1 MKQRL
6 RRPLA
11 LLLTV
16 VMVLGLLPTAA
27 FAVEGEELGETVTAS
42 IPGAITLENVE
53 REVGDEVTLDGTTT
67 VSDGGTLSYQWYQSG
82 DLVDDA
88 NAADEE
94 KNDTLLEDQTGA
106 TLTVDTSVAGTFY
119 YYVVATNTVTLEDGG
134 TDTAS
139 TTSNVA
145 MVTVKEA
152 EHVTPSEN
160 SEPEDGQEPPTD
172 STPADDQTPGND
184 NANEEPESNDLND
197 GEPLPPTDNSGLEQS
212 EPDSGDSVPQADS
225 TAEITALTLINFTPH
240 GGTGSSN
247 EDLLEKTDP
256 DKAVQWDLFNSYA
269 LQVSVTVPAGNE
281 DNTFTLTLPHGMKFV
296 NLNTSNLEQTDGI
309 AEAQYKKDEQIAN
322 FIPVDGESGTLTVV
336 FESNAQQVTFSVLV
350 QPDVAFFPL
359 ENKSEGWLIS
369 DAIQA
374 TLTCGESV
382 AIKKIIPV
390 EVRINS
396 DVDLTARSLEL
407 RIGDIYAPK
416 PNVAPGEEYRLDGNV
431 WTGWIDYNGRQNY
444 RLRSE
449 VVVVLSV
456 PEDLSLKRIGGTFWQ
471 VEQEQEGEDSDNYDY
486 NLWKLTATN
495 IWNVTPSFVN
505 QIAVVIPKDAEPGTS
520 YAIKQS
526 SISVTTYGQEK
537 AWTVGAPENG
547 QPIWTLTVQNPN
559 EVKVSFQT
567 GNITNVY
574 DFTNQST
581 ENGEPFTNYNTSFAG
596 VKLTNDGVGDITGGL
611 IYKAEFG
618 QNVQFVTAVGIPCGW
633 DDTENTWLPTKITVH
648 TDADKTYIISAKGS
662 DYTAIRDVASLAYA
676 GKGFILRASDIDG
689 LAPTESITSVEVELP
704 GLPKGYASSNYF
716 LTENG
721 GANNAYTGVWGR
733 VRENRRENATDEN
746 VFSLWQGS
754 EAEEALV
761 RKTATTNIA
770 ESGKLSVATPY
781 SQIKI
786 KDKSGTAAS
795 ANDIVHIRQSIEPNR
810 AHGSF
815 HDAETLLYDPV
826 IYLFEPK
833 DLSIENVTF
842 SIETAN
848 GEKIENLS
856 YTADP
861 ISGSIEGLPNTY
873 NEVYQYTLSDKVM
886 LGWWS
891 GDWDAVTLYVDFDY
905 RVAPAAKTNAYD
917 LRDMI
922 FYKSSLNFSMTN
934 NGLPDL
940 YTLNDGDRIGGVAS
954 KIFTVQAATTFNVAT
969 AIQIE
974 GENKWYSYNPE
985 DKANTTSVFTEGA
998 TANVKVTVTNNSGDT
1013 ADDAEVYIPIPK
1025 KDQASILG
1033 EHFIQQ
1039 AGFDMSLAGYADL
1052 TSAAGWTVKY
1062 GQVTKVTLG
1071 ENDVPTG
1078 DFTLQDG
1085 EWSDSYDDDTN
1096 MIKLTLSSGM
1106 ADGTSAEIILKFK
1119 ATDDA
1124 SQTDSM
1130 NIFKSWYKYSTTNA
1144 AMVDTEKV
1152 YNFGTLLQN
1161 GKLDGTVYLDANRNG
1176 VKNEGETG
1184 IEGVT
1189 VKVVDEDGRTYET
1202 QTGEGGAYSFNSL
1215 PGNKTLT
1222 LTVTNPS
1229 SPDPNNIGGSYRFYG
1244 GDVTPAEDNRSASK
1258 SGFTLEGGTATV
1270 NAGLIKP
1277 YTVTFL
1283 VAGGDGTTSF
1293 VNPSTRKIYAGQ
1305 TLGEVTERVT
1315 VSLAPGLNF
1324 ENKWNKMPTAGGES
1338 IEVQH
1343 SDLLKQTVTADTTF
1357 TAVTTSTKNTVTA
1370 MWWNTQTSSI
1380 TQQFEQIVDWSR
1392 PVGDSFPTDGTV
1404 NNRPGYNFTG
1414 WSVNGTSTI
1423 VQRGQIINASV
1434 TGAVNYIAQYTE
1446 KTDITV
1452 TLNANGGA
1460 FADGKVIAEMT
1471 GQKYGAGVD
1480 YETPTREGYTF
1491 LGWSTDQNAETGS
1504 MSLTCPAT
1512 DTTFYAVWEPGTV
1525 RLTLLENGGTWTD
1538 GSDFENGY
1546 IDGTVGE
1553 AVNLPGKSNITRE
1566 GYEFLGWYVQGDVD
1580 QTIQTDDYKFPTKA
1594 TTLIAKWQPKQ
1605 ESITFDY
1612 GAGSGIA
1619 SETVSGAHG
1628 TPVGD
1633 EQAQKLTNVEREGW
1647 SLIGWKNEDTGVVT
1661 PAANTGSIVIE
1672 AGQKYIAQW
1681 AQGQSILKF
1690 DAGDGAKF
1698 PNNGQIKTY
1707 YGDTGSTLEHGEPV
1721 NPEREGYKFLGWFES
1736 ATGGDAVTEFTF
1748 PQTANAEETYYAQWE
1763 KETYTVTFRYNGGTL
1778 EGADHKEVPVEYR
1791 DKVDDVPT
1799 PTNGNAE
1806 LLSWTDVSTGE
1817 TYSAEQIE
1825 NREVKANTIYSANWN
1840 LPSYQVTFGNLG
1852 GNPDSTSTVS
1862 VTSGNGVF
1870 APDPQTPEG
1879 KVFLYWKLTSDP
1891 DATKTEYSDQDLAK
1905 LTISENM
1912 TFQAM
1917 FGEDS
1922 YTITFITSNGS
1933 FEDGDTET
1941 TITKQGGQTLAEND
1955 FPTVT
1960 GNTANFTGWYYNGT
1974 TQTVSEWAGT
1984 EVSGNMTFVAAFEGK
1999 VTVSFD
2005 TMGGKWTESGKRY
2018 ANGIEGNAGE
2028 SMTLPTAEHITRTGY
2043 TFTGWYT
2050 DMACTTK
2057 APDVFPGSRTT
2068 YYAGWNTEGLS
2079 VTVNDTP
2086 TYDGTAKTPD
2096 LTVMSGTTE
2105 LTSGQY
2111 VPSWSNNTN
2120 AGTDT
2125 ASVTVYGL
2133 DEYADLTGTAT
2144 FTINKAAQ
2152 TVTFAKDGEQ
2162 QTATYGETFAN
2173 TATAK
2178 LDSANATITYSSS
2191 NESIATVDENGTVTI
2206 LKSGEVTITATAKE
2220 TDNVNKGEATYT
2232 LTIGKAKPTLT
2243 FANSTVSVKTTGSV
2257 SNKLTTEPEGL
2268 TVTYTSSDPKVATVD
2283 GNGNV
2288 TLVGEGTATIT
2299 ATFEGND
2306 CYKQAED
2313 SYILTVDNDAIV
2325 YTAEGWYGTYDGT
2338 SHGITVDVTTPN
2350 TGAKVTYS
2358 TTEDGTY
2365 SDQNPTY
2372 TNARTYVVYFKIE
2385 AKGYDAVTGSA
2396 KVIIGRAQLTDATVT
2411 GGPYTGQAVGSVT
2424 EVKAGELTGLEKD
2437 KDYTVTFNNNVNAGE
2452 NTAMAVIMGTD
2463 NFTGTLIKNFTID
2476 PKQLTSQMVTA
2487 IADQPYT
2494 GEQVKPD
2501 VTVTDGAPL
2510 VEGKDFTVS
2519 YGDNNTVGTNAGTV
2533 TIKGTGN
2540 YAGEVKVNFN
2550 ITNTGAFKVIVDNSE
2565 HTYNGS
2571 AHTPSVVVYAVDKD
2585 GVMTP
2590 LKENTDYTVSYADN
2604 TNAGAA
2610 SVTITGKGAY
2620 AVSDESWKAVTEHF
2634 TINKADQIVTFAGVT
2649 DGKLEKTYGDSA
2661 FEQAATVTLQPNVSG
2676 QTPGAVTYTSG
2687 NPAVATVDSTGK
2699 VTILG
2704 AGTATITASA
2714 AATQNYKG
2722 AEASYKLT
2730 VNPKSINSPDVTASQ
2745 IPDQPYGGV
2754 PVTPEFSL
2762 IDSDLD
2768 ITENNLEVNVDYT
2781 FEYSNNNGEGEGKI
2795 TITGKGN
2802 YTGKK
2807 EVTFKIIPWSES
2819 QVVVTP
2825 AAITIYMGGANG
2837 YEGAVVDEETGS
2849 ITASSSLPE
2858 PGFLFTLP
2866 EMLKDALAANHADL
2880 TDITFREPDSGK
2892 EWTAEFYADG
2902 ASTVYRLVPS
2912 GDQEPVRVQ
2921 FTNAQGQ
2928 TVTEDKFEVGENI
2941 NQTLTMTLYK
2951 GDVGVI
2957 YAIYDGVQYPIR
2969 LGKSTL
2975 TVRGVTDEAQYAT
2988 VTGGTAAPEAGKPAV
3003 TAESGTIY
3011 TINDSDVP
3019 VEDASGVALL
3029 FDSIIDA
3036 NGEDR
3041 AGMLEDKAED
3051 TMETLNKEPASGNR
3065 FAYSF
3070 QYLDLVDTNNGNAW
3084 VKASQNVTIYW
3095 PYPAGTNKDTEFTLL
3110 HFEGLHREMDTS
3122 EIGDQIAN
3130 CTVSEVTSVK
3140 KTDTHLVLKVGSA
3153 GFSPFALVWE
3163 EKIPTYTITATS
3175 NGNGSITP
3183 AGVTTVQE
3191 GGSQSYTIKADN
3203 GYHISDVKVNGVS
3216 VGAVEIYTFTNV
3228 QSNQTIA
3235 VTFSRNSSG
3244 GGGGGGGHTKPS
3256 DPDEDIPDEPG
3267 SADPFDTGV
3276 GNWLNTEDH
3285 TAYLGGYGG
3294 GLFGPDDNMTRAQ
3307 AAQMFYNL
3315 LLDQDVPITV
3325 SFTDVAADAWY
3336 AKAVNTLASLGIV
3349 DGVGNSQFAPERAI
3363 TRAEFTVIAMRFAH
3377 LDTTGENIFSDVKP
3391 DDWFYAQVVGS
3402 IKYGWITGYTD
3413 GTFRP
3418 GSTIT
3423 RAEVT
3428 TIVNRMLG
3436 RSADKAFV
3444 DSHADTLTQFDD
3456 VSRTDWAYYQ
3466 IMEATNA
3473 HDYKMSGGVEDWTRL
3488 Q

>member
-152 EHVTPSEN
+152 EPVTPSEN

-172 STPADDQTPGND
+172 STPEDDQTPGND
-184 NANEEPESNDLND
+184 NANEEPGSNDLND
-197 GEPLPPTDNSGLEQS
+197 GEPLPPADNSGSELG
-212 EPDSGDSVPQADS
+212 EPDGGDSVPQADS
-225 TAEITALTLINFTPH
+225 TAEITSLTLINFTPH
-240 GGTGSSN
+240 GETGSSN
-247 EDLLEKTDP
+247 VDLLKKTNT

-309 AEAQYKKDEQIAN
+309 AEAQYTKDEPIAN

-336 FESNAQQVTFSVLV
+336 FEGNAQQVTFSVLV

-374 TLTCGESV
+374 TLTCGESD
-382 AIKKIIPV
+382 AIEKIIPV
-390 EVRINS
+390 DVQINS
-396 DVDLTARSLEL
+396 DVDLNARPLEL

-416 PNVAPGEEYRLDGNV
+416 PNVAHGEEYRLDGNV

-456 PEDLSLKRIGGTFWQ
+456 PKDLSLKRIGGTFWQ
-471 VEQEQEGEDSDNYDY
+471 VEQECEGSDNNDY

-505 QIAVVIPKDAEPGTS
+505 QIAVVIPKDAVPGTS

-547 QPIWTLTVQNPN
+547 QPIWTLTVQDPN
-559 EVKVSFQT
+559 EVKASFQT
-567 GNITNVY
+567 GNTTNVY

-581 ENGEPFTNYNTSFAG
+581 ENGEPFTDYNTSFAG
-596 VKLTNDGVGDITGGL
+596 VKLTNDGVDDIPGGL
-611 IYKAEFG
+611 VYKAKFG

-633 DDTENTWLPTKITVH
+633 DDVETAWLPTKITVY
-648 TDADKTYIISAKGS
+648 TDAGKHYIISAEQN

-733 VRENRRENATDEN
+733 VRETRGGTVTDEN
-746 VFSLWQGS
+746 VFSLRRES
-754 EAEEALV
+754 EAEEALAS
-761 RKTATTNIA
+761 KTVATNITKN
-770 ESGKLSVATPY
+770 GKLSVTTPY

-848 GEKIENLS
+848 GQKIENLS
-856 YTADP
+856 YTVDR
-861 ISGSIEGLPNTY
+861 ISGSIENLSNAY
-873 NEVYQYTLSDKVM
+873 SEVYQYTLSDKVM

-922 FYKSSLNFSMTN
+922 FYKSSLNFTMTN
-934 NGLPDL
+934 SGLTDQ
-940 YTLNDGDRIGGVAS
+940 YNLNDGSTIGGVAS
-954 KIFTVQAATTFNVAT
+954 KIFTVQAASTFNVAT
-969 AIQIE
+969 AIQID

-1013 ADDAEVYIPIPK
+1013 ADTVEVYIPIPK
-1025 KDQASILG
+1025 KGQTVLG
-1033 EHFIQQ
+1033 DDFISQ
-1039 AGFDMSLAGYADL
+1039 AGFDMFVADAADTAKANGWTVEYGNV
-1052 TSAAGWTVKY
+1052 TSAAPT
-1062 GQVTKVTLG
+1062 
-1071 ENDVPTG
+1071 DTG
-1078 DFTLQDG
+1078 DYTFTLSGTWNQNYTDVT
-1085 EWSDSYDDDTN
+1085 DAN
-1096 MIKLTLSSGM
+1096 MIKLTLSGSM
-1106 ADGTSAEIILKFK
+1106 ANGTSAEIILKFK
-1119 ATDDA
+1119 ATNDVG
-1124 SQTDSM
+1124 QTDSM
-1130 NIFKSWYKYSTTNA
+1130 NIFKSWYKYSTKNA
-1144 AMVDTEKV
+1144 SMVDTEKV

-1161 GKLDGTVYLDANRNG
+1161 GKLNGTVYLDANRNG
-1176 VKNEGETG
+1176 VKDEGETG
-1184 IEGVT
+1184 VT
-1189 VKVVDEDGRTYET
+1189 NVVVRVTDSDNRTYET
-1202 QTGEGGAYSFNSL
+1202 QTGSDGTYSFNSL
-1215 PGNKTLT
+1215 PGNKE
-1222 LTVTNPS
+1222 LTVTVINPE
-1229 SPDPNNIGGSYRFYG
+1229 SPDPNNSGGSYRFHALNTSAG
-1244 GDVTPAEDNRSASK
+1244 GSIGSDVTPAEDNRSASK
-1258 SGFTLEGGTATV
+1258 RDFTLTDGTATV
-1270 NAGLIKP
+1270 NAGLITP
-1277 YTVTFL
+1277 YKVEFKTDSQ
-1283 VAGGDGTTSF
+1283 GGVVS
-1293 VNPSTRKIYAGQ
+1293 PESTYIYANTKLSEVVKAVYVVSAGSGRTFTNQ
-1305 TLGEVTERVT
+1305 WKVGENTT
-1315 VSLAPGLNF
+1315 IGHN
-1324 ENKWNKMPTAGGES
+1324 
-1338 IEVQH
+1338 
-1343 SDLLKQTVTADTTF
+1343 DLLNQTVTADTTF
-1357 TAVTTSTKNTVTA
+1357 TAITSTAQCVVTFQPGAGQFTGDNADNESITKNYDLNDTISTSDFPEVDHPQGNRLIGWTYNGETNTAEGWNNTPVTTDMTFTA
-1370 MWWNTQTSSI
+1370 
-1380 TQQFEQIVDWSR
+1380 QFA
-1392 PVGDSFPTDGTV
+1392 GD
-1404 NNRPGYNFTG
+1404 
-1414 WSVNGTSTI
+1414 
-1423 VQRGQIINASV
+1423 
-1434 TGAVNYIAQYTE
+1434 
-1446 KTDITV
+1446 V
-1452 TLNANGGA
+1452 TLTLIANGGQ
-1460 FADGKVIAEMT
+1460 FA
-1471 GQKYGAGVD
+1471 QGA
-1480 YETPTREGYTF
+1480 
-1491 LGWSTDQNAETGS
+1491 Q
-1504 MSLTCPAT
+1504 
-1512 DTTFYAVWEPGTV
+1512 TTFTGAAGT
-1525 RLTLLENGGTWTD
+1525 E
-1538 GSDFENGY
+1538 
-1546 IDGTVGE
+1546 
-1553 AVNLPGKSNITRE
+1553 IT
-1566 GYEFLGWYVQGDVD
+1566 
-1580 QTIQTDDYKFPTKA
+1580 
-1594 TTLIAKWQPKQ
+1594 
-1605 ESITFDY
+1605 
-1612 GAGSGIA
+1612 
-1619 SETVSGAHG
+1619 
-1628 TPVGD
+1628 
-1633 EQAQKLTNVEREGW
+1633 
-1647 SLIGWKNEDTGVVT
+1647 
-1661 PAANTGSIVIE
+1661 
-1672 AGQKYIAQW
+1672 
-1681 AQGQSILKF
+1681 
-1690 DAGDGAKF
+1690 
-1698 PNNGQIKTY
+1698 
-1707 YGDTGSTLEHGEPV
+1707 
-1721 NPEREGYKFLGWFES
+1721 
-1736 ATGGDAVTEFTF
+1736 
-1748 PQTANAEETYYAQWE
+1748 
-1763 KETYTVTFRYNGGTL
+1763 
-1778 EGADHKEVPVEYR
+1778 
-1791 DKVDDVPT
+1791 VPT
-1799 PTNGNAE
+1799 PTRAG
-1806 LLSWTDVSTGE
+1806 
-1817 TYSAEQIE
+1817 
-1825 NREVKANTIYSANWN
+1825 WN
-1840 LPSYQVTFGNLG
+1840 
-1852 GNPDSTSTVS
+1852 
-1862 VTSGNGVF
+1862 
-1870 APDPQTPEG
+1870 
-1879 KVFLYWKLTSDP
+1879 
-1891 DATKTEYSDQDLAK
+1891 
-1905 LTISENM
+1905 
-1912 TFQAM
+1912 
-1917 FGEDS
+1917 
-1922 YTITFITSNGS
+1922 
-1933 FEDGDTET
+1933 
-1941 TITKQGGQTLAEND
+1941 
-1955 FPTVT
+1955 
-1960 GNTANFTGWYYNGT
+1960 
-1974 TQTVSEWAGT
+1974 
-1984 EVSGNMTFVAAFEGK
+1984 
-1999 VTVSFD
+1999 FD
-2005 TMGGKWTESGKRY
+2005 
-2018 ANGIEGNAGE
+2018 
-2028 SMTLPTAEHITRTGY
+2028 
-2043 TFTGWYT
+2043 GWYT
-2050 DMACTTK
+2050 EASGGTKITDTTK
-2057 APDVFPGSRTT
+2057 LPANNAIW
-2068 YYAGWNTEGLS
+2068 YAHWTEGELT
-2079 VTVNDTP
+2079 VTVTETP
-2086 TYDGTAKTPD
+2086 TYDGTPKTPS
-2096 LTVMSGTTE
+2096 LTVKVGSITLDDGD
-2105 LTSGQY
+2105 Y
-2111 VPSWSNNTN
+2111 VAIYKNNVD
-2120 AGTDT
+2120 AGEDT
-2125 ASVTVYGL
+2125 ATVTVYSVVDAYAGL
-2133 DEYADLTGTAT
+2133 SGTAT
-2144 FTINKAAQ
+2144 FTIQKANQ
-2152 TVTFAKDGEQ
+2152 TVTFAKPGD
-2162 QTATYGETFAN
+2162 QTATYGETFTN
-2173 TATAK
+2173 TATAQ
-2178 LDSANATITYSSS
+2178 LDSVAAKITYSSS
-2191 NESIATVDENGTVTI
+2191 DTSIATVDTNTGEVTI
-2206 LKSGEVTITATAKE
+2206 HKAGEVTITATAAE
-2220 TDNVNKGEATYT
+2220 TSNVNE
-2232 LTIGKAKPTLT
+2232 GKAEYKLIISKANPTLT
-2243 FANSTVSVKTTGSV
+2243 FANSTVSVKATGSV
-2257 SNKLTTEPEGL
+2257 SNELTTVPSGL
-2268 TVTYTSSDPKVATVD
+2268 KVTYYSSNPSVATVD
-2283 GNGNV
+2283 ATTGKV

-2306 CYKQAED
+2306 CYNKAEAT
-2313 SYILTVDNDAIV
+2313 YTLTVDNDAIV
-2325 YTAEGWYGTYDGT
+2325 CTAEGWYGTYDGT

-2358 TTEDGTY
+2358 TTEEGTY
-2365 SDQNPTY
+2365 TEAAPTY
-2372 TNARTYVVYFKIE
+2372 TNAGTYTVYYKIE
-2385 AKGYDAVTGSA
+2385 AQGYDPVTGSA
-2396 KVIIGRAQLTDATVT
+2396 KVIINKAQLTDATVT
-2411 GGPYTGQAVGSVT
+2411 GGEYTGQQVGSVS
-2424 EVKAGELTGLEKD
+2424 EVKAGTL
-2437 KDYTVTFNNNVNAGE
+2437 TVTEDSYDVNYVNNVDAG
-2452 NTAMAVIMGTD
+2452 TAVAIITAKTDSNFVGTVPE
-2463 NFTGTLIKNFTID
+2463 TFTIT
-2476 PKQLTSQMVTA
+2476 PKQLTEKMVSP

-2494 GEQVKPD
+2494 GDQITPD
-2501 VTVTDGAPL
+2501 VTVEDGTTPL
-2510 VEGKDFTVS
+2510 VEGKDFTVT
-2519 YGDNNTVGTNAGTV
+2519 YGNNTEVGTGKGTV
-2533 TIKGTGN
+2533 TITGTGN
-2540 YAGEVKVNFN
+2540 YTGEVEVTFN
-2550 ITNTGAFKVIVDNSE
+2550 ITNTGTFKVFVDNSE
-2565 HTYNGS
+2565 RTYNGNE
-2571 AHTPSVVVYAVDKD
+2571 HTPTVVVYAVDKD

-2590 LKENTDYTVSYADN
+2590 LKENTDYTVTYADN
-2604 TNAGAA
+2604 INAGTA
-2610 SVTITGKGAY
+2610 SVTVKGMGAY
-2620 AVSDESWKAVTEHF
+2620 TESGVNWKDITVPFTIQRAEQAVSFAETE
-2634 TINKADQIVTFAGVT
+2634 V
-2649 DGKLEKTYGDSA
+2649 EKTYGDPI
-2661 FEQAATVTLQPNVSG
+2661 FTQAATVTLQPNVSG
-2676 QTPGAVTYTSG
+2676 QPPGAVTYTSG

-2754 PVTPEFSL
+2754 PVTPDFSL
-2762 IDSDLD
+2762 TDSDSD
-2768 ITENNLEVNVDYT
+2768 ISKHDLEVNVDYT
-2781 FEYSNNNGEGEGKI
+2781 FTYSDNNGEGEGKI
-2795 TITGKGN
+2795 TINGTGN
-2802 YTGKK
+2802 YTGTK
-2807 EVTFKIIPWSES
+2807 EVTFKIISWSES

-2825 AAITIYMGGANG
+2825 AAITIYMGGADG
-2837 YEGAVVDEETGS
+2837 YEGAVVDEDTGE
-2849 ITASSSLPE
+2849 IKASSSLPE
-2858 PGFLFTLP
+2858 PGFLFELP
-2866 EMLKDALAANHADL
+2866 EMLKAALEANDDSL
-2880 TDITFREPDSGK
+2880 TDITFREPASGK
-2892 EWTAEFYADG
+2892 EWRAALYADG

-2975 TVRGVTDEAQYAT
+2975 TVRGVTEEAQYAAVTDDAT
-2988 VTGGTAAPEAGKPAV
+2988 VPVEGKPAV
-3003 TAESGTIY
+3003 TAESGTRY
-3011 TINDSDVP
+3011 TINGSDVP
-3019 VEDASGVALL
+3019 VEDTSGVALL

-3036 NGEDR
+3036 SGEDR
-3041 AGMLEDKAED
+3041 TGLLEDKAESA
-3051 TMETLNKEPASGNR
+3051 MAVLNKEPANGNR

-3084 VKASQNVTIYW
+3084 VKASKDVTIYW
-3095 PYPAGTNKDTEFTLL
+3095 PYPAGTNKETVFTLL

-3130 CTVSEVTSVK
+3130 CTVREVTIAN
-3140 KTDTHLVLKVGSA
+3140 KTATHIVLKVGSA

-3216 VGAVEIYTFTNV
+3216 VGAVESYTFTNV
-3228 QSNQTIA
+3228 RSNQTIA

-3349 DGVGNSQFAPERAI
+3349 DGIGGNHYAPERAI

-3377 LDTTGENIFSDVKP
+3377 LDTSGENIFSDVTA
-3391 DDWFYAQVVGS
+3391 DAWYYDYVVGS
-3402 IKYGWITGYTD
+3402 IQYGWINGYED

-3418 GSTIT
+3418 NNTIT
-3423 RAEVT
+3423 RSEVT
-3428 TIVNRMLG
+3428 AIVNRMLG
-3436 RSADKAFV
+3436 RSADKVFV
-3444 DSHADTLTQFDD
+3444 DRHADELTQFSD
-3456 VSRTDWAYYQ
+3456 VPGSYWAYYE
-3466 IMEATNA
+3466 IMEAANA
-3473 HDYKMSGGVEDWTRL
+3473 HDYTKDNGVEDWTRL

>member
-247 EDLLEKTDP
+247 EDLLEKTDT

-269 LQVSVTVPAGNE
+269 LQVSVTVPAGND

-359 ENKSEGWLIS
+359 ENKSKGWLIS
-369 DAIQA
+369 DAIQT
-374 TLTCGESV
+374 TLTCGENV
-382 AIKKIIPV
+382 QIEKTIPV
-390 EVRINS
+390 DVQINA
-396 DVDLTARSLEL
+396 DIDLDAMFFSL
-407 RIGDIYAPK
+407 RIGDISDSAPD
-416 PNVAPGEEYRLDGNV
+416 VAPGEEYRLGGNV
-431 WTGWIDYNGRQNY
+431 WTGWISYNGRQNY

-449 VVVVLSV
+449 VVVILSV
-456 PEDLSLKRIGGTFWQ
+456 PKELTVKQIASWWKLEKLDEDPNNS
-471 VEQEQEGEDSDNYDY
+471 ENC
-486 NLWKLTATN
+486 LWKLSAEN
-495 IWNVTPSFVN
+495 VWNTTPSFVN
-505 QIAVVIPKDAEPGTS
+505 QISVTVPKGAEPGTA
-520 YAIKQS
+520 YEINQVEIA
-526 SISVTTYGQEK
+526 VTTYGQEHP
-537 AWTVGAPENG
+537 WTVGAPENG

-567 GNITNVY
+567 GNPTNVY

-581 ENGEPFTNYNTSFAG
+581 ENGEPFTDYNTSFAG
-596 VKLTNDGVGDITGGL
+596 VKLTNDGVDDIPGGL
-611 IYKAEFG
+611 VYKAEFG

-633 DDTENTWLPTKITVH
+633 DDVETAWLPTKITVY
-648 TDADKTYIISAKGS
+648 TDAGEHYIISAEQN
-662 DYTAIRDVASLAYA
+662 DYTAIRKVASLAYP

-733 VRENRRENATDEN
+733 VRETRGGTVTDEN

-754 EAEEALV
+754 EADEALV
-761 RKTATTNIA
+761 SKTATTNIA
-770 ESGKLSVATPY
+770 ESGKLSVATP
-781 SQIKI
+781 SSEIKI

-815 HDAETLLYDPV
+815 HDTETLLYDPV

-934 NGLPDL
+934 NGLPDP
-940 YTLNDGDRIGGVAS
+940 YELNDGSTIGGVAS
-954 KIFTVQAATTFNVAT
+954 TIFTVQAASTFNVAT
-969 AIQIE
+969 AIQID

-1013 ADDAEVYIPIPK
+1013 ADTVEVYIPIPK
-1025 KDQASILG
+1025 KGQTVLG
-1033 EHFIQQ
+1033 DDFISK
-1039 AGFDMSLAGYADL
+1039 AGFDMFVADAADTAKANGWTVEYGNV
-1052 TSAAGWTVKY
+1052 TSAA
-1062 GQVTKVTLG
+1062 
-1071 ENDVPTG
+1071 PTG
-1078 DFTLQDG
+1078 TGDYTFTLSGTWKQNYTDVT
-1085 EWSDSYDDDTN
+1085 DAN
-1096 MIKLTLSSGM
+1096 MIKLTLSGSM
-1106 ADGTSAEIILKFK
+1106 ANGTSAEIILKFK
-1119 ATDDA
+1119 ATNDVG
-1124 SQTDSM
+1124 QTDSM
-1130 NIFKSWYKYSTTNA
+1130 NIFKSWYKYSTKNA
-1144 AMVDTEKV
+1144 SKVDTEKV

-1161 GKLDGTVYLDANRNG
+1161 GQLNGTVYLDANRNG
-1176 VKNEGETG
+1176 VKDEGETG
-1184 IEGVT
+1184 VT
-1189 VKVVDEDGRTYET
+1189 NVVVRVTDSDNRTYET
-1202 QTGEGGAYSFNSL
+1202 RTGSNGTYSFNSL
-1215 PGNKTLT
+1215 PGNKK
-1222 LTVTNPS
+1222 LTVTVINPE
-1229 SPDPNNIGGSYRFYG
+1229 SPDPNNSSGSYRFHALNVSADG
-1244 GDVTPAEDNRSASK
+1244 SIGSDVTPAQDNRSASK
-1258 SGFTLEGGTATV
+1258 SNFTLTDGTATV
-1270 NAGLIKP
+1270 NAGLITP
-1277 YTVTFL
+1277 YKVEFKTDSQ
-1283 VAGGDGTTSF
+1283 DGVVS
-1293 VNPSTRKIYAGQ
+1293 PGSAYIYADTKLSEVVKAVYVVSAGSGRTFTNQ
-1305 TLGEVTERVT
+1305 WKVGENTT
-1315 VSLAPGLNF
+1315 IGHN
-1324 ENKWNKMPTAGGES
+1324 
-1338 IEVQH
+1338 
-1343 SDLLKQTVTADTTF
+1343 DLLNQTVTADTTF
-1357 TAVTTSTKNTVTA
+1357 TAITSTAQCVVTFQPGAGQFTGDNADNESITKNYDLNDTISTSDFPEVDHPQGNRLIGWTYNGETNTAEGWNNTPVTTDMTFTA
-1370 MWWNTQTSSI
+1370 
-1380 TQQFEQIVDWSR
+1380 QFA
-1392 PVGDSFPTDGTV
+1392 GD
-1404 NNRPGYNFTG
+1404 
-1414 WSVNGTSTI
+1414 
-1423 VQRGQIINASV
+1423 
-1434 TGAVNYIAQYTE
+1434 
-1446 KTDITV
+1446 V
-1452 TLNANGGA
+1452 TLTLIANGGQ
-1460 FADGKVIAEMT
+1460 FA
-1471 GQKYGAGVD
+1471 Q
-1480 YETPTREGYTF
+1480 
-1491 LGWSTDQNAETGS
+1491 
-1504 MSLTCPAT
+1504 
-1512 DTTFYAVWEPGTV
+1512 
-1525 RLTLLENGGTWTD
+1525 
-1538 GSDFENGY
+1538 
-1546 IDGTVGE
+1546 E
-1553 AVNLPGKSNITRE
+1553 A
-1566 GYEFLGWYVQGDVD
+1566 Q
-1580 QTIQTDDYKFPTKA
+1580 
-1594 TTLIAKWQPKQ
+1594 
-1605 ESITFDY
+1605 ITFT
-1612 GAGSGIA
+1612 GAA
-1619 SETVSGAHG
+1619 G
-1628 TPVGD
+1628 T
-1633 EQAQKLTNVEREGW
+1633 EIT
-1647 SLIGWKNEDTGVVT
+1647 
-1661 PAANTGSIVIE
+1661 
-1672 AGQKYIAQW
+1672 
-1681 AQGQSILKF
+1681 
-1690 DAGDGAKF
+1690 
-1698 PNNGQIKTY
+1698 
-1707 YGDTGSTLEHGEPV
+1707 
-1721 NPEREGYKFLGWFES
+1721 
-1736 ATGGDAVTEFTF
+1736 
-1748 PQTANAEETYYAQWE
+1748 
-1763 KETYTVTFRYNGGTL
+1763 
-1778 EGADHKEVPVEYR
+1778 
-1791 DKVDDVPT
+1791 VPT
-1799 PTNGNAE
+1799 PTRAG
-1806 LLSWTDVSTGE
+1806 
-1817 TYSAEQIE
+1817 
-1825 NREVKANTIYSANWN
+1825 WN
-1840 LPSYQVTFGNLG
+1840 
-1852 GNPDSTSTVS
+1852 
-1862 VTSGNGVF
+1862 
-1870 APDPQTPEG
+1870 
-1879 KVFLYWKLTSDP
+1879 
-1891 DATKTEYSDQDLAK
+1891 
-1905 LTISENM
+1905 
-1912 TFQAM
+1912 
-1917 FGEDS
+1917 
-1922 YTITFITSNGS
+1922 
-1933 FEDGDTET
+1933 
-1941 TITKQGGQTLAEND
+1941 
-1955 FPTVT
+1955 
-1960 GNTANFTGWYYNGT
+1960 
-1974 TQTVSEWAGT
+1974 
-1984 EVSGNMTFVAAFEGK
+1984 
-1999 VTVSFD
+1999 FD
-2005 TMGGKWTESGKRY
+2005 
-2018 ANGIEGNAGE
+2018 
-2028 SMTLPTAEHITRTGY
+2028 
-2043 TFTGWYT
+2043 GWYT
-2050 DMACTTK
+2050 EASGGTKITDTTK
-2057 APDVFPGSRTT
+2057 LPANNAIW
-2068 YYAGWNTEGLS
+2068 YAHWTKGDLT
-2079 VTVNDTP
+2079 VTVTNPEDQI
-2086 TYDGTAKTPD
+2086 YDGTPKTPA
-2096 LTVMSGTTE
+2096 LTVKVGETT
-2105 LTSGQY
+2105 LTAGEDY
-2111 VPSWSNNTN
+2111 VAIYENYIN
-2120 AGTDT
+2120 AGTAT
-2125 ASVTVYGL
+2125 VKVYGIE
-2133 DEYADLTGTAT
+2133 DYAGLTGTAT
-2144 FTINKAAQ
+2144 FTIQKA
-2152 TVTFAKDGEQ
+2152 EQ
-2162 QTATYGETFAN
+2162 IVNFVKSGVQTAIYGENFAN

-2178 LDSANATITYSSS
+2178 LDSANATISYSSS
-2191 NESIATVDENGTVTI
+2191 DDSIATVNASTGEVTI
-2206 LKSGEVTITATAKE
+2206 LKAGEVTITATAAETSNVKE
-2220 TDNVNKGEATYT
+2220 DKAEYK
-2232 LTIGKAKPTLT
+2232 LTISKATPTLT

-2257 SNKLTTEPEGL
+2257 NNPLTIVPEDL
-2268 TVTYTSSDPKVATVD
+2268 TVTYSSSNEDVAKVDPST
-2283 GNGNV
+2283 GTI
-2288 TLVGEGTATIT
+2288 TLVDEGTATIT
-2299 ATFEGND
+2299 ATFKGDN
-2306 CYKQAED
+2306 CYNEAKD
-2313 SYILTVDNDAIV
+2313 TYTLTVDNDAIA
-2325 YTAEGWYGTYDGT
+2325 YTAEGW
-2338 SHGITVDVTTPN
+2338 HGAYNAQEHSITVKVTTLN
-2350 TGAKVTYS
+2350 SGATVTYS
-2358 TTEDGTY
+2358 ETVDGNFTA
-2365 SDQNPTY
+2365 QNPTFTDAGTY
-2372 TNARTYVVYFKIE
+2372 TVYFKIE

-2396 KVIIGRAQLTDATVT
+2396 KVIIEKAQLTEATVT
-2411 GGPYTGQAVGSVT
+2411 GGPYTGQQVGSVS
-2424 EVKAGELTGLEKD
+2424 EVKAGTLTVPAASYEVSYVSNVDAGTAVAIITAKANSNFVG
-2437 KDYTVTFNNNVNAGE
+2437 TVPET
-2452 NTAMAVIMGTD
+2452 
-2463 NFTGTLIKNFTID
+2463 FTIT
-2476 PKQLTSQMVTA
+2476 PKQLTSQMVSA

-2494 GEQVKPD
+2494 GEQIKPD
-2501 VTVTDGAPL
+2501 VTVADGSTTL
-2510 VEGKDFTVS
+2510 VKGRDFTVI
-2519 YGDNNTVGTNAGTV
+2519 YGNNNEVGTGKGTV

-2550 ITNTGAFKVIVDNSE
+2550 ITNSGTFEVIVDNTTL
-2565 HTYNGS
+2565 TYDG
-2571 AHTPSVVVYAVDKD
+2571 TEKKPAVTVWAVSDD
-2585 GVMTP
+2585 G
-2590 LKENTDYTVSYADN
+2590 NTKTLLTVDNDYTVTYASN
-2604 TNAGAA
+2604 VNAGTA
-2610 SVTITGKGAY
+2610 SVTVKGMGAY
-2620 AVSDESWKAVTEHF
+2620 TKSDENWKDITVYFTIQRAEQAVSFAETE
-2634 TINKADQIVTFAGVT
+2634 V
-2649 DGKLEKTYGDSA
+2649 EKTYGDPA
-2661 FEQAATVTLQPNVSG
+2661 FTQAATVTLNPDVSG
-2676 QTPGAVTYTSG
+2676 QATGAVTYTSS
-2687 NPAVATVDSTGK
+2687 NPAVATVDSAGQ
-2699 VTILG
+2699 VTIVG

-2730 VNPKSINSPDVTASQ
+2730 VNPKDISSSDVTASQ

-2762 IDSDLD
+2762 TDSDSD
-2768 ITENNLEVNVDYT
+2768 ITKKNLKVNVDYT

-2807 EVTFKIIPWSES
+2807 EVSFNIISWSES

-2825 AAITIYMGGANG
+2825 AAITIYMGGADG
-2837 YEGAVVDEETGS
+2837 YEGAVVDEDTGS

-2858 PGFLFTLP
+2858 PGFRFTLP
-2866 EMLKDALAANHADL
+2866 EMLKEALEADHADL
-2880 TDITFREPDSGK
+2880 TDITFREPASGK
-2892 EWTAEFYADG
+2892 EWTAELYADG

-2912 GDQEPVRVQ
+2912 GAQEPVRVQ

-3036 NGEDR
+3036 SGEDR
-3041 AGMLEDKAED
+3041 TGLLEDKAESA
-3051 TMETLNKEPASGNR
+3051 MAALNKEPANGNR

-3084 VKASQNVTIYW
+3084 VKASKDVTIYW
-3095 PYPAGTNKDTEFTLL
+3095 PYPAGTNKETVFTLL

-3130 CTVSEVTSVK
+3130 CTVREVTIAN
-3140 KTDTHLVLKVGSA
+3140 KTDTHIVLKVGSA